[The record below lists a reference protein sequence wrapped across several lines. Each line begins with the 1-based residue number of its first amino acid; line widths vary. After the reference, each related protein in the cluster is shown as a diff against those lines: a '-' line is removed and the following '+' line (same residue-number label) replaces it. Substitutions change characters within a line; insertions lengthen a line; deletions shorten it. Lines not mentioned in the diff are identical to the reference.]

1 MVRITVANGGADTK
15 YPMSR
20 PHPNA
25 RSHSLRMSGP
35 FLADVRAIFVVVER
49 PLHNRLDRNSLE
61 QKLERDRR
69 ARTTL
74 SLYRYGN
81 VANPKF
87 LRDHLFSV
95 WQPLGVLG
103 RIYVSQEG
111 INAQLSL
118 PTEHLDRFK
127 SSLDAIDWLR
137 GVRLNIAIEGDDK
150 SFLKLIIKVRDKIVA
165 DGLDDRS
172 FDVTDC
178 GQHVSAAEFNA
189 LAASP
194 DTIVVD
200 MRNHYESEVGHF
212 QGAILPAA
220 ETFRDEIR
228 EVEDLLDDRRDQN
241 IVLYCTGGIRCE
253 KASAYLKHKGFP
265 NVHQLEG
272 GIIEYVRQVKEQG
285 LENRFRGVNFVFDK
299 RLAERVSDHVV
310 AQCHQCGTASD
321 AVTNCT
327 NAACNVLM
335 VQCPAC
341 AEKMRGTCSDDCAAF
356 IALPDAEQKARRSG
370 TRPGRRTLRTPD
382 SARQADT

>member
-1 MVRITVANGGADTK
+1 MEGN
-15 YPMSR
+15 
-20 PHPNA
+20 
-25 RSHSLRMSGP
+25 
-35 FLADVRAIFVVVER
+35 
-49 PLHNRLDRNSLE
+49 LHNRMDRNSLE
-61 QKLERDRR
+61 QQLERDGR

-74 SLYRYGN
+74 SLYRYGH
-81 VANPKF
+81 VANPDF
-87 LRDHLFSV
+87 FRDHLFSV

-103 RIYVSQEG
+103 RIYVSGEG

-118 PTEHLDRFK
+118 PTEN
-127 SSLDAIDWLR
+127 LDAFRTTLDHIDWLR

-165 DGLDDRS
+165 DGLDDDA
-172 FDVTDC
+172 FDATDC
-178 GQHVSAAEFNA
+178 GVHVSASEFNT
-189 LAASP
+189 LAQDP

-212 QGAILPAA
+212 KGAILPAA

-228 EVEDLLDDRRDQN
+228 EVEDLLEAQRDQN

-285 LENRFRGVNFVFDK
+285 LENRFRGVNFVFDE
-299 RLAERVSDHVV
+299 RLAERVSDDVV
-310 AQCHQCGTASD
+310 ATCHHCGTACD
-321 AVTNCT
+321 AITNCV

-335 VQCPAC
+335 VQCPSC
-341 AEKMRGTCSDDCAAF
+341 AEQMTGTCSPECKAF
-356 IALPDAEQKARRSG
+356 VALPPDEQKTRRSG
-370 TRPGRRTLRTPD
+370 TRPERRTFHAPEA
-382 SARQADT
+382 ARRADV